1 MIRTLQKNK
10 YRQCAA
16 WLTPFLLLIFVL
28 SLTATAVRAEF
39 VADGVTL
46 VALTDDGKS
55 RAISWAYHGNL
66 IAFVRQITGGT
77 QSQLLVMNTDGS
89 GEEAVTPI
97 GNPFFAE
104 WSWTGKKLSY
114 EFSNV
119 ATDESQGGVY
129 IYDVLTKRSLSIS
142 APYTRAAIDP
152 DDGPFWS
159 EDDKYVA
166 YKVRLGPARTRQ
178 LWVADT
184 TSGKNWRLLP
194 ERGQG
199 KDQRWSSS
207 LPAKICLLIEASS
220 DQFDA
225 ATVSPDGKDF
235 VLLTDIGAQS
245 IAIDSPRWSPM
256 GEWVAFTSNID
267 MTQTERQLDRS
278 DCWVARPDGTEARNL
293 TKATSPATEKQ
304 LEIGELFWSWDGRW
318 ILAEGERFD
327 YRGND
332 ISTFYLIDPINGG
345 YWPIMTS
352 YPEKTAT
359 LDSFLSA
366 KWSYDSSKIAFLIER
381 RTIRNW
387 PVEPQFEKPRSVLSL
402 YDVRE
407 KKVDD
412 ILVYDEQLD
421 RKVILGEFDRGDI
434 IEDISWSPDGRSIAL
449 TIATIVSKED
459 NILQPNVYRL
469 DLPDRFIDSS
479 AGKHIGP
486 PMGREAV
493 VPQGTLRAAPQPLEP
508 APPPAQP
515 SQRPVQIQ
523 AVVTETVKPLYM
535 TVGEAVASL
544 PVSYAQYFTQ
554 NPTRNLL
561 LYKGPADVL
570 IELKG
575 DLALVDTPPPQIL
588 VDFLAIELSDEANRS
603 LGLDWTYAEAHFA
616 LFQPAGAAIRDL
628 TPDLTLGGLDTFPG
642 MGQSWYR
649 GVGRLPREFFIS
661 LNTLVK
667 DGKATILANPRTV
680 AMAGKESL
688 IMIRKTLNYFFRET
702 SEEAGQAITL
712 MKKSDISADT
722 EGRITPTL
730 LSNGQI
736 HLVVDVKV
744 GTFTFTP
751 DAGLPEQTTRQC
763 TTQVTVEQGQ
773 TIIIGGLRQQEMGR
787 STTKVP
793 VLCDIPLLGPLFKK
807 EETEVRNSVLT
818 ILITPRVM
826 TADNPIPEWPQ
837 VNIEDHNLVPIMG
850 ETPETRQK

>member
-1 MIRTLQKNK
+1 MNKKLIGTLQKTNIINFC
-10 YRQCAA
+10 Y
-16 WLTPFLLLIFVL
+16 LIFVL
-28 SLTATAVRAEF
+28 SLTVTAVQAEF
-39 VADGVTL
+39 IADGVTL
-46 VALTDDGKS
+46 VALTNDGKS
-55 RAISWAYHGNL
+55 KAVSWAYHGNL
-66 IAFVRQITGGT
+66 IAFVRQIPGGT
-77 QSQLLVMNTDGS
+77 QSQLLVMNADGS
-89 GEEAVTPI
+89 GEEAVSPI

-114 EFSNV
+114 EFSNI

-129 IYDVLTKRSLSIS
+129 IYDALTKRSLSIS
-142 APYTRAAIDP
+142 APYPRGAIDP

-159 EDDKYVA
+159 ADDKYVA

-199 KDQRWSSS
+199 KEQRWSSS
-207 LPAKICLLIEASS
+207 LPPKICLLIQASAG
-220 DQFDA
+220 QFDA

-235 VLLTDIGAQS
+235 ALLTDIGAQS
-245 IAIDSPRWSPM
+245 LNIDSPRWSPT
-256 GEWVAFTSNID
+256 GQWVTFTSNID

-304 LEIGELFWSWDGRW
+304 LELGEIFWSWDGRW

-332 ISTFYLIDPINGG
+332 ISTFYLIDPVNGG

-366 KWSYDSSKIAFLIER
+366 KWSYDSSKIAFLIWR

-387 PVEPQFEKPRSVLSL
+387 PVEPQYEKPRAVLCL

-407 KKVDD
+407 KTVVD

-421 RKVILGEFDRGDI
+421 RKTILGKFERDD
-434 IEDISWSPDGRSIAL
+434 IEDISWSPDGRSILL

-459 NILQPNVYRL
+459 KIFQPNVYRL

-479 AGKHIGP
+479 AGQQIGP

-493 VPQGTLRAAPQPLEP
+493 AVPPPLEP
-508 APPPAQP
+508 VPPPAQP
-515 SQRPVQIQ
+515 LQKPVQIQ
-523 AVVTETVKPLYM
+523 AEIVTETVKPLYM

-544 PVSYAQYFTQ
+544 PASYAQYFTQ

-561 LYKGPADVL
+561 LYKGPPDVL
-570 IELKG
+570 TELKG
-575 DLALVDTPPPQIL
+575 DLGLVDTPPPQIL

-603 LGLDWTYAEAHFA
+603 LGLDWTYAEGHFA
-616 LFQPAGAAIRDL
+616 FFQPAGAAIRDL
-628 TPDLTLGGLDTFPG
+628 SPDLTLGGLTTFPG
-642 MGQSWYR
+642 LGQSWYR
-649 GVGRLPREFFIS
+649 GVGRLPREFFIR

-680 AMAGKESL
+680 AMGGKESV
-688 IMIRKTLNYFFRET
+688 IMIRKTLNYFFKET
-702 SEEAGQAITL
+702 SQEGGQAITL

-730 LSNGQI
+730 LPNGQI
-736 HLVVDVKV
+736 HLAVDVKV

-751 DAGLPEQTTRQC
+751 DVGLPEQTTRQC

-773 TIIIGGLRQQEMGR
+773 TIIIGGLRQQEMTR

-793 VLCDIPLLGPLFKK
+793 ILCDIPLVGPLFTK
-807 EETEVRNSVLT
+807 EETSVRHSVLT
-818 ILITPRVM
+818 ILITPRVL

-837 VNIEDHNLVPIMG
+837 VNIEDHDLTPIMD
-850 ETPETRQK
+850 ETPKTKQK

>member
-1 MIRTLQKNK
+1 LIRTLQKTHIINFC
-10 YRQCAA
+10 Y
-16 WLTPFLLLIFVL
+16 LIFVL
-28 SLTATAVRAEF
+28 SLTVTSVQAEF

-46 VALTDDGKS
+46 VALTNDGKS
-55 RAISWAYHGNL
+55 KAVSWAYHGNL
-66 IAFVRQITGGT
+66 IAFVRQIPGGT

-89 GEEAVTPI
+89 GEEVITQI
-97 GNPFFAE
+97 GFPYYAE
-104 WSWTGKKLSY
+104 WSWAGDK
-114 EFSNV
+114 V
-119 ATDESQGGVY
+119 AFLYANSPSPESQSRAYVY
-129 IYDVLTKRSLSIS
+129 DLNTRETVEACEPYPQFNLDQDEGPVWSLDDRYIVFKTRRGPSRRRFVTVYDTQTK
-142 APYTRAAIDP
+142 
-152 DDGPFWS
+152 
-159 EDDKYVA
+159 
-166 YKVRLGPARTRQ
+166 
-178 LWVADT
+178 
-184 TSGKNWRLLP
+184 KNWDVMP
-194 ERGQG
+194 ERGQN
-199 KDQRWSSS
+199 RHASFSFTPPPRLTFRS
-207 LPAKICLLIEASS
+207 EASAEHY
-220 DQFDA
+220 DIA
-225 ATVSPDGKDF
+225 VSGPDGKNF
-235 VLLTDIGAQS
+235 VLLTDIGTQALN
-245 IAIDSPRWSPM
+245 IGVPRWSPT
-256 GEWVAFTSNID
+256 GQWVAFTSNID

-304 LEIGELFWSWDGRW
+304 LEIGEIFWSWDGRW

-332 ISTFYLIDPINGG
+332 ISTYYLIDPVNGG

-359 LDSFLSA
+359 LDSFRSA
-366 KWSYDSSKIAFLIER
+366 KWSYDSSKIAFLINR

-387 PVEPQFEKPRSVLSL
+387 PVEPQFEKPQSVLSL

-421 RKVILGEFDRGDI
+421 RKVMLGDLDRGN
-434 IEDISWSPDGRSIAL
+434 IEDISWSPDSRSILL

-459 NILQPNVYRL
+459 KIFQPNVYRL

-479 AGKHIGP
+479 AGQHNGP

-493 VPQGTLRAAPQPLEP
+493 AVPPLSEP
-508 APPPAQP
+508 APPPPQP
-515 SQRPVQIQ
+515 LQKPVQIQ

-544 PVSYAQYFTQ
+544 PASYAQYFTQ

-561 LYKGPADVL
+561 LYKGPPDVL
-570 IELKG
+570 TELKG
-575 DLALVDTPPPQIL
+575 DLGLVDTPPPQIL

-616 LFQPAGAAIRDL
+616 FFQPAGAAIRDI
-628 TPDLTLGGLDTFPG
+628 TPDLTLGGLDTLPG
-642 MGQSWYR
+642 VGQSWYR
-649 GVGRLPREFFIS
+649 GVGRLPREFFIR

-680 AMAGKESL
+680 AMGGKESL

-702 SEEAGQAITL
+702 SEEAGQAVTL

-730 LSNGQI
+730 LPNGQI
-736 HLVVDVKV
+736 HLAVDVKV

-793 VLCDIPLLGPLFKK
+793 ILCDIPLVGLLFTK
-807 EETEVRNSVLT
+807 EETSVRHSVLT
-818 ILITPRVM
+818 ILITPRVL

-837 VNIEDHNLVPIMG
+837 VNIEDHDLTPIMD
-850 ETPETRQK
+850 ETPKTKQK

>member
-1 MIRTLQKNK
+1 MHVMIDNRL
-10 YRQCAA
+10 RCA
-16 WLTPFLLLIFVL
+16 LLSIFCVLLLSCSVAL
-28 SLTATAVRAEF
+28 SEIIAE
-39 VADGVTL
+39 GVTL
-46 VALTDDGKS
+46 VPLTNDGKS
-55 RAISWAYHGNL
+55 KAVAWAYHGEWV
-66 IAFVRQITGGT
+66 AFVRQIPGGT
-77 QSQLLVMNTDGS
+77 QSQLLIMNADGS
-89 GEEAVTPI
+89 GEEAITPI

-104 WSWTGKKLSY
+104 WSWTGQKLSY
-114 EFSNV
+114 EFSNA
-119 ATDESQGGVY
+119 ATGESQGGVC
-129 IYDVLTKRSLSIS
+129 IYDVLTKRSVSVS
-142 APYTRAAIDP
+142 APYLRSEIDE

-159 EDDKYVA
+159 ADDKYVV
-166 YKVRLGPARTRQ
+166 YKVKVGPSQTRQ

-184 TSGKNWRLLP
+184 KSGKAWRLLP

-199 KDQRWSSS
+199 KEQRWSSS
-207 LPAKICLLIEASS
+207 LPVKICLKIEASA
-220 DQFDA
+220 DLFDV
-225 ATVSPDGKDF
+225 ATVDPDGRNF

-245 IAIDSPRWSPM
+245 IDTDSPRWSPT

-267 MTQTERQLDRS
+267 MTQTERQLERS
-278 DCWVARPDGTEARNL
+278 DCWVSRPDGTKARNL
-293 TKATSPATEKQ
+293 TNATSPATEKQ

-318 ILAEGERFD
+318 ILADGKRFD
-327 YRGND
+327 NQGND
-332 ISTFYLIDPINGG
+332 ISTLYLIDPINGG

-359 LDSFLSA
+359 LDSFRSA
-366 KWSYDSSKIAFLIER
+366 KWSYDSSKIVFLIER
-381 RTIRNW
+381 RTVRNW
-387 PVEPQFEKPRSVLSL
+387 GVEPQFEKPRWVLSL

-412 ILVYDEQLD
+412 ILVYDEELD
-421 RKVILGEFDRGDI
+421 RKQILGTSDKED
-434 IEDISWSPDGRSIAL
+434 IEDISWSPDGRSILL

-459 NILQPNVYRL
+459 RIVQPNVYRL

-479 AGKHIGP
+479 AGQHIGP

-493 VPQGTLRAAPQPLEP
+493 AVPQPLEP
-508 APPPAQP
+508 APPPVQPLEPAPPPTPQPPSSVQAQT
-515 SQRPVQIQ
+515 IQ
-523 AVVTETVKPLYM
+523 AKVVTETVKPLYM

-544 PVSYAQYFTQ
+544 PASYAQYFTQ

-561 LYKGPADVL
+561 LYKGPPDVL
-570 IELKG
+570 TELKG
-575 DLALVDTPPPQIL
+575 DLGLIDTPPPQIL

-616 LFQPAGAAIRDL
+616 LFQPAGAAIRNL
-628 TPDLTLGGLDTFPG
+628 TPDLTLHGLTTFPG
-642 MGQSWYR
+642 AGQSWYR
-649 GVGRLPREFFIS
+649 GVGRLPREFFIR

-680 AMAGKESL
+680 AMGGKESL
-688 IMIRKTLNYFFRET
+688 ILIRKTLNYFFKET
-702 SEEAGQAITL
+702 SEEGGQAITL

-730 LSNGQI
+730 LPNGQI

-763 TTQVTVEQGQ
+763 TTQVIVEQGQ

-807 EETEVRNSVLT
+807 EETVVRNSVLT
-818 ILITPRVM
+818 ILITPRVL

-837 VNIEDHNLVPIMG
+837 VNIEDHDLVPIVE
-850 ETPETRQK
+850 ETPKAGQK

>member
-1 MIRTLQKNK
+1 LIHTLRKTHIINF
-10 YRQCAA
+10 C
-16 WLTPFLLLIFVL
+16 LIFVL
-28 SLTATAVRAEF
+28 LVTATAVQAEF
-39 VADGVTL
+39 IADGVTL

-55 RAISWAYHGNL
+55 RAVSWAYHGDL
-66 IAFVRQITGGT
+66 TAFVRQIPGGT
-77 QSQLLVMNTDGS
+77 QSQLLIMNADGS
-89 GEEAVTPI
+89 SEEAITPI

-104 WSWTGKKLSY
+104 WSLTGKKLSY
-114 EFSNV
+114 EFSN
-119 ATDESQGGVY
+119 AITDESQGGVY
-129 IYDVLTKRSLSIS
+129 IYDVLTKRSLSVS
-142 APYTRAAIDP
+142 APYPRAAIDP

-159 EDDKYVA
+159 ADDKYIV

-235 VLLTDIGAQS
+235 ALLTDIGAQS
-245 IAIDSPRWSPM
+245 IAIDSPRWSPT
-256 GEWVAFTSNID
+256 GQWVAFTSNID

-327 YRGND
+327 YRGNN
-332 ISTFYLIDPINGG
+332 ISTFYLIDPTNGG

-407 KKVDD
+407 KTVVD
-412 ILVYDEQLD
+412 ILVYDEELD
-421 RKVILGEFDRGDI
+421 RKQILGTSDREE
-434 IEDISWSPDGRSIAL
+434 IEDISWSPDGRSILL

-459 NILQPNVYRL
+459 RILQPNVYRL

-479 AGKHIGP
+479 AGQHIGP

-493 VPQGTLRAAPQPLEP
+493 AVPPPSEP
-508 APPPAQP
+508 APPPTPKPPSPAQA
-515 SQRPVQIQ
+515 QAIQ
-523 AVVTETVKPLYM
+523 AEVVTETVKPLYM
-535 TVGEAVASL
+535 TVAEAVASL
-544 PVSYAQYFTQ
+544 PASYAQYFTQ

-561 LYKGPADVL
+561 LYKGPPNVL
-570 IELKG
+570 NELKG
-575 DLALVDTPPPQIL
+575 DLGLIDTPPPQIL

-603 LGLDWTYAEAHFA
+603 LGLDWTYAEGHFA

-628 TPDLTLGGLDTFPG
+628 TPDLTLGGLTTFPG
-642 MGQSWYR
+642 VGQSWYR
-649 GVGRLPREFFIS
+649 GVGRLPREFFIR

-667 DGKATILANPRTV
+667 DGEATILANPRTV
-680 AMAGKESL
+680 AMGGKESL

-730 LSNGQI
+730 LPGGQI

-787 STTKVP
+787 VTTKVP

-807 EETEVRNSVLT
+807 EETVVRHSVLT
-818 ILITPRVM
+818 ILITPRVL

-837 VNIEDHNLVPIMG
+837 VNIEDNDLVPIMD
-850 ETPETRQK
+850 ETQKTRQK

>member
-1 MIRTLQKNK
+1 MHVIIGKGLR
-10 YRQCAA
+10 CVM
-16 WLTPFLLLIFVL
+16 FSIFCVLLFSCSVGL
-28 SLTATAVRAEF
+28 SEIIVE
-39 VADGVTL
+39 GVTL
-46 VALTDDGKS
+46 VPLTDDGKS
-55 RAISWAYHGNL
+55 KAVSSAYHGNL
-66 IAFVRQITGGT
+66 VAFVRQIPGSTE
-77 QSQLLVMNTDGS
+77 SQLFVMNADGS
-89 GEEAVTPI
+89 GEEAVCPI

-114 EFSNV
+114 EFSNA

-159 EDDKYVA
+159 ADDKYVV

-207 LPAKICLLIEASS
+207 LPPKICLLIQASG

-235 VLLTDIGAQS
+235 ALLTDIGGQS
-245 IAIDSPRWSPM
+245 LNIDVPRWSPT
-256 GEWVAFTSNID
+256 GQWVAFTSNID
-267 MTQTERQLDRS
+267 MTQTERQLERS

-304 LEIGELFWSWDGRW
+304 LEIGEIFWSWDGRW

-327 YRGND
+327 YQGKN

-359 LDSFLSA
+359 LDSFRSV
-366 KWSYDSSKIAFLIER
+366 KWSYDSSKIAFLINR

-387 PVEPQFEKPRSVLSL
+387 PVEPQFEKQRSVLSL

-407 KKVDD
+407 KTVVD

-421 RKVILGEFDRGDI
+421 RKVMLGEFDRDDT
-434 IEDISWSPDGRSIAL
+434 IEDISWSPDSRSILL

-479 AGKHIGP
+479 AGQHIGP

-493 VPQGTLRAAPQPLEP
+493 AILPPSELALPAQPLEP
-508 APPPAQP
+508 TPPLTEPLQK
-515 SQRPVQIQ
+515 PVQVQ
-523 AVVTETVKPLYM
+523 TVVTETIKPLYM
-535 TVGEAVASL
+535 TVEEAVASL
-544 PVSYAQYFTQ
+544 PASYAQYFTQ

-561 LYKGPADVL
+561 LYKGPPNVL
-570 IELKG
+570 NELKG

-603 LGLDWTYAEAHFA
+603 LGLDWTYAEGHFA
-616 LFQPAGAAIRDL
+616 LFQPAGAAIQDL
-628 TPDLTLGGLDTFPG
+628 TPDLTLGGLTTFPG
-642 MGQSWYR
+642 VGQSWYR
-649 GVGRLPREFFIS
+649 GVGRLPREFFIR

-667 DGKATILANPRTV
+667 EGEATILANPRTV
-680 AMAGKESL
+680 AMGGTESL
-688 IMIRKTLNYFFRET
+688 IMIRKTLNYFFKET
-702 SEEAGQAITL
+702 SQEAGQAITL

-730 LSNGQI
+730 LPNGQI
-736 HLVVDVKV
+736 HLAVDVKV

-751 DAGLPEQTTRQC
+751 EAGLPEQTTRQC

-773 TIIIGGLRQQEMGR
+773 TIVIGGLRQQEMGR

-807 EETEVRNSVLT
+807 EETIVRHSVLT
-818 ILITPRVM
+818 ILITPRVL

-837 VNIEDHNLVPIMG
+837 VNIEDHDLVPIID
-850 ETPETRQK
+850 ETPKTKQK